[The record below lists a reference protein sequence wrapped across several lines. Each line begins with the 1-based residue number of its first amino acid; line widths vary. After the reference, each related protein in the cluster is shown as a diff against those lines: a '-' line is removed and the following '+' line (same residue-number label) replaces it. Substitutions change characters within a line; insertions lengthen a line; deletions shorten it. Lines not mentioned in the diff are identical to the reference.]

1 MSAEE
6 NKAIARRYGEEAFGK
21 GDMAVSDE
29 LLSSS
34 YVHHVPGVAPD
45 REGRKQLIRMLHA
58 AFPDLRIA
66 VDDMVA
72 EGDKVASRWTSSGTH
87 KGEYMG
93 IAPTGKQ
100 TTFTGI
106 SIHHIKDG
114 KIVESWDEVDQ
125 LGMMQQLGVV
135 SPPSGA

>member
-1 MSAEE
+1 MSIEE
-6 NKAIARRYGEEAFGK
+6 NKAIARRYGEEAFGE
-21 GDMAVSDE
+21 GNLAVSDE
-29 LLSSS
+29 LLSPD

-45 REGRKQLIRMLHA
+45 REGRKQLISMLHT
-58 AFPDLRIA
+58 AFPDLRIT
-66 VDDMVA
+66 VEDMVV

-100 TTFTGI
+100 VTFTGI
-106 SIHHIKDG
+106 SIHHIEGG

-125 LGMMQQLGVV
+125 LSMMQQLGVV
-135 SPPSGA
+135 PPPG